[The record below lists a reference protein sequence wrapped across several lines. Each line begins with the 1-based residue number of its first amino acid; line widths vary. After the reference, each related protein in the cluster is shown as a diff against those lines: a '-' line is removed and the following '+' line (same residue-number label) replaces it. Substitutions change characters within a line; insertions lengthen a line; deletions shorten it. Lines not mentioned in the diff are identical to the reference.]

1 MDKEITPLKD
11 FDKSINYYQI
21 IVKLEEYLV
30 KVAQLKDIE
39 YLKMLLNEIKAFIF
53 SDETLKSIYL
63 HNTELQCNKKYNSPE
78 DENVEKELNY
88 NALISYMKQAGYE
101 FKGCYENNK
110 VIVDYTNKYLN
121 LIDDY
126 FFPSF
131 YKYIENKLEIDIK
144 NLNIDSFK
152 GFMYI
157 LDDILEPNL
166 NLECFDF
173 SNFDKIVFKELF
185 EFDMLHSDLT
195 YIDSDYSFFYY
206 RTIINELLEILIST
220 VKDNYCKKYY
230 SFLSKDIEENTK
242 KKNEEL
248 KRLLTPAQKDVI
260 NLTKKGYTEKEIAK
274 KLNIT
279 EIAVKKRK
287 ELIVKTHLDVYNN
300 YEDKIK
306 PKEIIRMIE
315 L

>member
-63 HNTELQCNKKYNSPE
+63 HNTELQCNKKDDLTEN
-78 DENVEKELNY
+78 ENVEIELNY
-88 NALISYMKQAGYE
+88 NALIAYMKQAGYE

-110 VIVDYTNKYLN
+110 VIVDCTNNYLN
-121 LIDDY
+121 LIEDY

-287 ELIVKTHLDVYNN
+287 ELIVKTHNDVYNN